1 MEFERSLEVARENIP
16 GLDVLLKFEDTYSG
30 YHISEKKPLVQKLKE
45 ACRRLSL
52 PWEPQDFRS
61 HSDGNILWAA
71 GVDPIILGPSRLE
84 AAHTAEESVL
94 FSQVVQAARLYLNF
108 ILAL

>member
-1 MEFERSLEVARENIP
+1 MEA
-16 GLDVLLKFEDTYSG
+16 YSG
-30 YHISEKKPLVQKLKE
+30 L
-45 ACRRLSL
+45 
-52 PWEPQDFRS
+52 
-61 HSDGNILWAA
+61 A